1 MSANKCRML
10 FFNVADRDNSDPS
23 ITYPG
28 EQLRQSAAFCPPVV
42 LRNVPMAHGLRL
54 ADTDRT
60 GHQYPSG
67 QRTGSLVPSTQ

>member
-1 MSANKCRML
+1 ML

-42 LRNVPMAHGLRL
+42 LRNVPMVHGLRL